1 MTRRE
6 VEIIWS
12 LGLVVEG
19 IQKLLRG
26 DVLDWA
32 LSREVVNSVIV
43 SCIEIEGMSDDWD
56 WVLSEVSRTV
66 STARRSFWDFGG
78 RYSRRSLGGGRNL

>member
-1 MTRRE
+1 M
-6 VEIIWS
+6 EIIWS

-43 SCIEIEGMSDDWD
+43 SCIEIAGMSGDWD
-56 WVLSEVSRTV
+56 WVLSEASRAVSAV
-66 STARRSFWDFGG
+66 RRSFWDFRG
-78 RYSRRSLGGGRNL
+78 RY